1 MTTTI
6 NGHRT
11 VGRHLTLGGA
21 LAAAESPIERIF
33 IEDAIML
40 RGPFV
45 RLVAADTIDEFYDG
59 LCVRSEGR
67 FVVIAPQVSV
77 GPYRCDFL
85 AGRRT
90 IYGKVKV
97 IDVECDGFEFHRMNA
112 RQMERDRRRDRVLRT
127 ECGVA
132 DVMRFEGSRIHA
144 DIGSCIDEVLTA
156 LGAFDY
162 EMSND
167 DYD

>member
-40 RGPFV
+40 R
-45 RLVAADTIDEFYDG
+45 
-59 LCVRSEGR
+59 
-67 FVVIAPQVSV
+67 